1 MRESVKTAIKQ
12 GLTMKGVRKRSGSI
26 GNWKVL
32 MELYWDFEGGEALTS
47 FHSKV
52 TVSVGGCL
60 DQGGIFRR

>member
-1 MRESVKTAIKQ
+1 
-12 GLTMKGVRKRSGSI
+12 MKGVRKRSGSI
-26 GNWKVL
+26 ENWEVL
-32 MELYWDFEGGEALTS
+32 MELYWDFEWGEALTS